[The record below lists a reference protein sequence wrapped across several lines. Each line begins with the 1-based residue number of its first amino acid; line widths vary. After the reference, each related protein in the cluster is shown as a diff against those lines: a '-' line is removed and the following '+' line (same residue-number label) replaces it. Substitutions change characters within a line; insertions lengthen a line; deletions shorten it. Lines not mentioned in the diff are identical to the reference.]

1 MAKGVNMKTRL
12 MTLAGGAA
20 ALSLVLSACGGS
32 GSDGGGSG
40 DDYKVIVLGGIGG
53 DGVLADNAS
62 TSVLAAKAGV
72 EFVNKNDGIDGRD
85 VTIKVID
92 DTGDPTVAVTKL
104 REAISSDKPDL
115 VLNSGPSTVA
125 DATLPILKQ
134 NKILSFSIGPT
145 ATSAD
150 PKQFPLNFDL
160 SPGPADQ
167 IKAYAPYFKEK
178 NYTKVGVLHGSS
190 SYGEAFGEA
199 IESALGESGVK
210 VIANEE
216 YDIAALDM
224 NSQLEKIR
232 ATNPEA
238 LVVDAYGAP
247 LGYILKGIEKL
258 GWDVP
263 IVGNTSVSATGLVA
277 TEPPSGVLGTPQVKN
292 LVMQVYAS
300 TKKDANDKAVND
312 AVATMKGI
320 GPIKSTLI
328 LAYNYDALPLVAAAV
343 EKAGST
349 DATKVA
355 KALEDASVLEKAPTA
370 ILKRYSFNAEEH
382 APNPDP
388 AEFVFIAPSKL
399 VDGQFQ

>member
-1 MAKGVNMKTRL
+1 MSKGENMKTRL

-32 GSDGGGSG
+32 GSDGGGSS
-40 DDYKVIVLGGIGG
+40 DEYKVIVLGGIGG

-72 EFVNKNDGIDGRD
+72 ERVNKNGGIDGRD

-104 REAISSDKPDL
+104 REAINSDKPDL

-145 ATSAD
+145 ETSGD

-160 SPGPADQ
+160 SPGPGDQ
-167 IKAYAPYFKEK
+167 IAAYAPYFEEK
-178 NYTKVGVLHGSS
+178 GYKKVGVLHGSS
-190 SYGEAFGEA
+190 SYGEAYGSA
-199 IESALGESGVK
+199 IEAALGESGVS
-210 VIANEE
+210 VTANEE

-232 ATNPEA
+232 SSNPDA
-238 LVVDAYGAP
+238 LVLDAYGAP
-247 LGYILKGIEKL
+247 LGYVLKGIEKL
-258 GWDVP
+258 GWDIP
-263 IVGNTSVSATGLVA
+263 IIGNTSVSATTLVS
-277 TEPPSGVLGTPQVKN
+277 TDPPSGVLGTPQVKN
-292 LVMQVYAS
+292 LVMQVYGS
-300 TKKDANDKAVND
+300 TKKTADDTLVND

-320 GPIKSTLI
+320 GPIKSTMI
-328 LAYNYDALPLVAAAV
+328 LAFNYDALSLVASAA

-349 DATKVA
+349 DAAKLA
-355 KALEDASVLEKAPTA
+355 KALEDPTVQENA
-370 ILKRYSFNAEEH
+370 KTALIKRYNFTAEEH
-382 APNPDP
+382 AANADP
-388 AEFVFIAPSKL
+388 AEFAFIAPSKL
-399 VDGQFQ
+399 ADGQFQ